1 MEPPAELLAP
11 PAPLEPDA
19 EGEGTLGQGTRAALV
34 LAPPSPLVR
43 PVAPPCAAASGDGG
57 DGGGGPSGGDD
68 DGPSPTGGGGGAPEE
83 AQEAR
88 VDWKTAPAEPAGVAG
103 AAGAVDAAV
112 GHAEPQPSASEGST
126 LAEGAMQ
133 YLTGAVQYLTGAGPT
148 RGVSVPPTP
157 QPASAPEA
165 GDASDSASVPTVS
178 VPVERP
184 GEKGITIRSTW

>member
-11 PAPLEPDA
+11 PAPLDPDEA
-19 EGEGTLGQGTRAALV
+19 EGTLGQGSRAALV

-43 PVAPPCAAASGDGG
+43 PVAPPCVAAASGEGG
-57 DGGGGPSGGDD
+57 EGGGGSGGDD
-68 DGPSPTGGGGGAPEE
+68 DGPSPTGGGGGGAPEE
-83 AQEAR
+83 AQEAQ
-88 VDWKTAPAEPAGVAG
+88 VDWKTAPAEPAGMVG

-133 YLTGAVQYLTGAGPT
+133 YLTGAVQYLTGAVPT
-148 RGVSVPPTP
+148 RGASVPPTP
-157 QPASAPEA
+157 QPASAPDA

-178 VPVERP
+178 VPAESP